1 MEIEF
6 NVSCLKAAKIKSD
19 IEKELGMEQLT
30 LWDKLG
36 KKWYDGG
43 NEFIED
49 NHVVPPRMCLR
60 PR

>member
-30 LWDKLG
+30 LWDKQG
-36 KKWYDGG
+36 KTGMMG
-43 NEFIED
+43 AMNL
-49 NHVVPPRMCLR
+49 LR
-60 PR
+60 ITTSTSLQGCV